1 MIIVAG
7 TIEMDP
13 EKVTTFSEL
22 AQRTMAATEA
32 EDGCVSYAF
41 AVKLGAPGTI
51 VVAEMWESEE
61 ALTSHFGQPHMAE
74 FIGAM
79 GEFGITATSIN
90 KYNADEGEKLM

>member
-13 EKVTTFSEL
+13 EKVDTFSEL
-22 AQRTMAATEA
+22 AQKTMAATEA

-41 AVKLGAPGTI
+41 GQKLGSPGTI
-51 VVAEMWESEE
+51 IVAELWESED

-74 FIGAM
+74 FLGAM
-79 GEFGITATSIN
+79 DDFGITATSIN
-90 KYNADEGEKLM
+90 KYSADDGTKLM